1 MKTLKTKRH
10 MIESLAGLDPD
21 AMLSAFVSHG
31 LRTLRRMSTSKLAA
45 LFNKTTRA
53 APKT

>member
-1 MKTLKTKRH
+1 
-10 MIESLAGLDPD
+10 MIESLTGLDPD

-45 LFNKTTRA
+45 LFNFTWYKGGSEDFKLDDTDL
-53 APKT
+53 